1 MKISLAR
8 NIRSAIKRNTVS
20 KMADY
25 RIVKIGKCPVNART
39 YDGHIQQEFLN
50 EDFYVV
56 EYRKDKPSIWNL
68 WHPRWRRVTYN
79 MERHL
84 RLGYDSWNK
93 SWMSDANKPHVCTY
107 DGWYEVGV
115 YIPRLEAAKKIL
127 KEFKKEFEHNEA
139 QGGDVNPGNTVVYSE
154 FEGIETQKNSNI
166 REDLDK
172 LLTKKK

>member
-1 MKISLAR
+1 
-8 NIRSAIKRNTVS
+8 
-20 KMADY
+20 MADY
-25 RIVKIGKCPVNART
+25 RIVKIGTCPISHRT
-39 YDGHIQQEFLN
+39 YDGHVDENFFK

-56 EYRKDKPSIWNL
+56 EYRNKPSIWNL
-68 WHPRWRRVTYN
+68 WNPKWRRVTYN

-84 RLGYDSWNK
+84 RLGYNPRWN
-93 SWMSDANKPHVCTY
+93 DYQPHICTD
-107 DGWYEVGV
+107 DGIYEVGV

-154 FEGIETQKNSNI
+154 FEGIETQKNTNI

-172 LLTKKK
+172 LLAKKK

>member
-1 MKISLAR
+1 
-8 NIRSAIKRNTVS
+8 
-20 KMADY
+20 
-25 RIVKIGKCPVNART
+25 
-39 YDGHIQQEFLN
+39 
-50 EDFYVV
+50 
-56 EYRKDKPSIWNL
+56 
-68 WHPRWRRVTYN
+68 

-84 RLGYDSWNK
+84 RLGYNSWNNN
-93 SWMSDANKPHVCTY
+93 WMSVNSKPRVCTY

-127 KEFKKEFEHNEA
+127 KEFKKELEHNEA

-154 FEGIETQKNSNI
+154 FEGIEPQKNTNI